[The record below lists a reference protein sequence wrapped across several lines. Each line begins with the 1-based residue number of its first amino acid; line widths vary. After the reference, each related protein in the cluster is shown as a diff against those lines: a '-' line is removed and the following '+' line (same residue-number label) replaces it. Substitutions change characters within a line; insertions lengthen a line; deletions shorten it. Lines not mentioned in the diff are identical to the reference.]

1 MWVVNWDVVTL
12 FAQIPHSQ
20 THRIEKKTYM
30 RLVVTAIF
38 LLWIVLWAIF
48 SLVLLGITALLDIL
62 LGHKERTLTLRTS
75 YLVARVVYLT
85 CPMWRVKVEG
95 KENLAE
101 GKPYVIT
108 ANHQSF
114 FDIPLMFF
122 IPNNRGFNF
131 VSKIEVR
138 KIPAIGW
145 MLGLRDD
152 IVIRRGTA
160 SAATCVMDEGTEH
173 LQGGT
178 SVVIFPEGTR
188 SKDNK
193 VHLFKDGAFKL
204 ARANNVG
211 IVPCVIVGTRGLLTK
226 RGAATRTLIL
236 RILPPIEAE
245 QVQQFATARDLA
257 QHVQALTA
265 ENFEEMQGRKA

>member
-1 MWVVNWDVVTL
+1 
-12 FAQIPHSQ
+12 
-20 THRIEKKTYM
+20 M
-30 RLVVTAIF
+30 RLIATALF
-38 LLWIVLWAIF
+38 LLWIVVWAVL
-48 SLVLLGITALLDIL
+48 SLVAMSITTLIDLATN
-62 LGHKERTLTLRTS
+62 KERRLTLQLS
-75 YLVARVVYLT
+75 YLVARMVYWS
-85 CPMWRVKVEG
+85 CPMWRVKVVGE
-95 KENLAE
+95 ENMPKD

-114 FDIPLMFF
+114 FDIPLFF
-122 IPNNRGFNF
+122 FLPRTKGFKF

-160 SAATCVMDEGTEH
+160 SAATCVMEEGTEH
-173 LQGGT
+173 LQRGT
-178 SVVIFPEGTR
+178 SVAIFPEGTR

-204 ARANNVG
+204 AQTNGVG
-211 IVPCVIVGTRGLLTK
+211 IVPCVMEGTRGLLTK
-226 RGAATRTLIL
+226 RGATSRTMVL

-245 QVQQFATARDLA
+245 KVQEYATARELA
-257 QHVQALTA
+257 QHVQALTTD
-265 ENFEEMQGRKA
+265 NFCKEQN

>member
-1 MWVVNWDVVTL
+1 MGCKLGCCPLIHTTPTL
-12 FAQIPHSQ
+12 SNQSKE
-20 THRIEKKTYM
+20 TKRYM
-30 RLVVTAIF
+30 RLIVTIIF

-101 GKPYVIT
+101 VKPYVIT
-108 ANHQSF
+108 ANHQSL

-131 VSKIEVR
+131 VSKSEVR

-178 SVVIFPEGTR
+178 SVVIFPEGTWQGSD
-188 SKDNK
+188 SKIYK
-193 VHLFKDGAFKL
+193 GASSQEINTPLDSLVWF
-204 ARANNVG
+204 
-211 IVPCVIVGTRGLLTK
+211 
-226 RGAATRTLIL
+226 
-236 RILPPIEAE
+236 
-245 QVQQFATARDLA
+245 
-257 QHVQALTA
+257 
-265 ENFEEMQGRKA
+265 RKI

>member
-1 MWVVNWDVVTL
+1 MGCILGSSTLWVRNPHGFKLIERKTKKDMRIIVT
-12 FAQIPHSQ
+12 I
-20 THRIEKKTYM
+20 
-30 RLVVTAIF
+30 IF
-38 LLWIVLWAIF
+38 LLWIVIWATF
-48 SLVLLGITALLDIL
+48 SLVLLSITALIDLATN
-62 LGHKERTLTLRTS
+62 KERKLTLRTS
-75 YLVARVVYLT
+75 YLVARTVYTT

-95 KENLAE
+95 KENLAD

-122 IPNNRGFNF
+122 IPNNRGFKF

-160 SAATCVMDEGTEH
+160 SAATCVMDEGSQH
-173 LQGGT
+173 LQGGS

-188 SKDNK
+188 GKDNK

-204 ARANNVG
+204 AQANNVG
-211 IVPCVIVGTRGLLTK
+211 VVPCVIVGTRGLLTK
-226 RGAATRTLIL
+226 RGATTRTLTL

-245 QVQQFATARDLA
+245 QVQQFASARELA

-265 ENFEEMQGRKA
+265 ENFEDIQGQKA

>member
-1 MWVVNWDVVTL
+1 
-12 FAQIPHSQ
+12 
-20 THRIEKKTYM
+20 M
-30 RLVVTAIF
+30 RLIVTALF
-38 LLWIVLWAIF
+38 LLWIVVWAIL
-48 SLVLLGITALLDIL
+48 SLIAMSITALIDLATN
-62 LGHKERTLTLRTS
+62 KERRLTLQLS
-75 YLVARVVYLT
+75 YLVARMVYWS
-85 CPMWRVKVEG
+85 CPMWRVKVMG
-95 KENLAE
+95 TENMPKD

-114 FDIPLMFF
+114 FDIPLFF
-122 IPNNRGFNF
+122 FLPRTKGFKF

-160 SAATCVMDEGTEH
+160 SAATCVMEEGTEH
-173 LQGGT
+173 LQRGT
-178 SVVIFPEGTR
+178 SVAIFPEGTR

-204 ARANNVG
+204 AQTNGVG
-211 IVPCVIVGTRGLLTK
+211 IVPCVMEGTRGLLTK
-226 RGAATRTLIL
+226 RGATSRTMVL

-245 QVQQFATARDLA
+245 KVQEYATARELA
-257 QHVQALTA
+257 QHVQALTTD
-265 ENFEEMQGRKA
+265 NFCKEQN

>member
-1 MWVVNWDVVTL
+1 
-12 FAQIPHSQ
+12 
-20 THRIEKKTYM
+20 
-30 RLVVTAIF
+30 
-38 LLWIVLWAIF
+38 
-48 SLVLLGITALLDIL
+48 
-62 LGHKERTLTLRTS
+62 
-75 YLVARVVYLT
+75 
-85 CPMWRVKVEG
+85 MWRVKVMG
-95 KENLAE
+95 KENMPKD

-114 FDIPLMFF
+114 FDIPLFF
-122 IPNNRGFNF
+122 FLPRTKGFKF

-160 SAATCVMDEGTEH
+160 SAATCVMEEGTEH
-173 LQGGT
+173 LQRGT
-178 SVVIFPEGTR
+178 SVAIFPEGTR

-204 ARANNVG
+204 AQTNGVG
-211 IVPCVIVGTRGLLTK
+211 IVPCVMEGTRGLLTK
-226 RGAATRTLIL
+226 RGATSRTMVL

-245 QVQQFATARDLA
+245 KVQEYATARELA
-257 QHVQALTA
+257 QHVQALTTD
-265 ENFEEMQGRKA
+265 NFCKEQN